1 MSNFDTVKD
10 TEGKEYL
17 MFDSSELYDESLIGE
32 KSDDFEILKKL
43 GQGAFGKV
51 FKVRSKLNNKVY
63 AMKMLNIEK
72 LQKDNKKAYEL
83 SLNET
88 SFLEGLSHPHIIK
101 YYKSFI
107 ENQYLYIIIEFVAN
121 GDMKGFIE
129 AHKEFKNHIQEEELW
144 NIFLQCMGALSY
156 IHSNGVIHRDIKPP
170 NLLIDNNMTIKLGDF
185 GVSAIKNKDANN
197 QYINA
202 NYILLKN
209 IEKMRYHGTY
219 VGTDDYM
226 AKEIKQNID
235 YDQKVD
241 VYSMGVSFFEMCYF
255 HLPKIKT
262 PDDMNVHY
270 SQELMNIIFLMMEE
284 DKNKR
289 KSSEEIYNMIQYEYT
304 RRYVR
309 NTSIDAVI
317 KCLYSLTSLTNNFLN
332 LPKNQVYNHYIT
344 QSYIRCLQAVTQP
357 NKDEWV
363 NSISSF
369 KSILGQENPKLE
381 GSKEIEPR
389 FVYAFLIKELHKELN
404 IPQYLTDKDN
414 KHFIISGEEESK
426 TSKVEMM
433 LKFVNDFFGK
443 FNSIIS
449 NSFLGLMKLTYF
461 CNICKIKTY
470 SFNSYFLVTFDLEKI
485 LKNNNIQI
493 LNLEDNFENQNE
505 TPKKIELYCS
515 KCLNKT
521 MHTNYK
527 QFYSFPNLLVIS
539 IQRGIS
545 FNHKTPVNVKE
556 YLDLSNFV
564 EFQYCPKRYQL
575 TGLLIRN
582 NNNGNEVY
590 LSVINNNQ
598 QWFGGLGPNIMAV
611 NSPSNFN
618 YNTQGDIIMLFYH
631 SIQ

>member
-1 MSNFDTVKD
+1 MSNFDVVKD

-17 MFDSSELYDESLIGE
+17 MFDSSELYDDSLIGD
-32 KSDDFEILKKL
+32 KTDDFEILRKL
-43 GQGAFGKV
+43 GEGAFGKV
-51 FKVRSKLNNKVY
+51 FKVRSKLNNKIY
-63 AMKMLNIEK
+63 AMKMLNIAK
-72 LQKDNKKAYEL
+72 LKEDNEKAYEL
-83 SLNET
+83 ALNET

-101 YYKSFI
+101 YYKNFS
-107 ENQYLYIIIEFVAN
+107 ENGYLYIIIEFVAN
-121 GDMKGFIE
+121 GDMNGFIE
-129 AHKEFKNHIQEEELW
+129 AHKEFNTHIQEEELW
-144 NIFLQCMGALSY
+144 NIFLQCMGALY
-156 IHSNGVIHRDIKPP
+156 YVHSMGVIHRDIKPA

-185 GVSAIKNKDANN
+185 GVSALKNKDANN
-197 QYINA
+197 QYLNA
-202 NYILLKN
+202 NYNFFKN
-209 IEKMRYHGTY
+209 REKMQYHGTY
-219 VGTDDYM
+219 VGTRNYM
-226 AKEIKQNID
+226 AKEIMQNNE

-241 VYSMGVSFFEMCYF
+241 VYSMGVSFYEMCYF
-255 HLPKIKT
+255 HIPKIQS

-270 SQELMNIIFLMMEE
+270 SPELMNIIFSMMNE
-284 DKNKR
+284 DKNSR
-289 KSSEEIYNMIQYEYT
+289 KSSEEIYNMLKFEYT
-304 RRYVR
+304 RRYVK

-317 KCLYSLTSLTNNFLN
+317 KCLYSLSNLTNNFLN
-332 LPKNQVYNHYIT
+332 LPNNQICDHYIT
-344 QSYIRCLQAVTQP
+344 QYYIQCLRAVTQP
-357 NKDEWV
+357 SLQPWIE
-363 NSISSF
+363 SIKSF
-369 KSILGQENPKLE
+369 RHILGQENPKLE
-381 GSKEIEPR
+381 GSKEIDPR
-389 FVYAFLIKELHKELN
+389 FIFAFLIKELHKELN
-404 IPQYLTDKDN
+404 ITQNITDKNN
-414 KHFIISGEEESK
+414 KHFIISGEEDSK

-493 LNLEDNFENQNE
+493 LNLEDNFANQNQ

-545 FNHKTPVNVKE
+545 FNLKTPVNVKE

-564 EFQYCPKRYQL
+564 EFQYCPKKYQL

-590 LSVINNNQ
+590 LSIFNNNQ
-598 QWFGGLGPNIMAV
+598 QWFRGLGPNIMAV

-618 YNTQGDIIMLFYH
+618 YNTQGDILMLFHH